1 MMIVI
6 HSKILYIFTRIIKI
20 IIICILSKELLQIGR
35 AKYNIDDKNII
46 VTQKCSIEY
55 EQHNY
60 VQEEIIMNKIKSNNV
75 TSDEM
80 KEFKYQKFFF
90 INTFI
95 NYPTLNYNEIA
106 INLVNP
112 FWLNKGRNI

>member
-1 MMIVI
+1 MYTFQRFALD
-6 HSKILYIFTRIIKI
+6 KQFY
-20 IIICILSKELLQIGR
+20 ELRCKDRLNCKGR
-35 AKYNIDDKNII
+35 AKYNIDDKTII
-46 VTQKCSIEY
+46 VSQKCSIDY

-60 VQEEIIMNKIKSNNV
+60 AQEEIIYNKIKSNNV
-75 TSDEM
+75 TSEEM

-112 FWLNKGRNI
+112 FDLDKWRNT